1 MIKSLRKRHLQIW
14 ALWAVLMPVGIIA
27 AWLAVPQK
35 AVDKLLQP
43 EAGTALPVAIQSV
56 EKESYIVTLRSNK
69 ENTQYQLQWI
79 NRKPSTVPSS
89 LIYKVSPPENELVGR
104 VDARGTYYFP
114 LGIDSNNMYR
124 FILYDIIK
132 KRTID
137 SVNFKTPL

>member
-1 MIKSLRKRHLQIW
+1 MQIW

-56 EKESYIVTLRSNK
+56 EKASYIVTLRSNK
-69 ENTQYQLQWI
+69 ENTQYQLEWI
-79 NRKPSTVPSS
+79 NRKASTVPSS
-89 LIYKVSPPENELVGR
+89 LIYKVSQPENELVGR

-132 KRTID
+132 KKTID

>member
-132 KRTID
+132 KSTID